1 MNTSLLLAGILGV
14 AILVGA
20 GCGPSATP
28 TVNQAEQASLTA
40 QVALR
45 MDEAMGSPAGQDIT
59 LSGAANETFFVP
71 MDAQGQAGELVTG
84 TEVGRKSYPWGGAQ
98 YDLVFVQNGQTLQI
112 RQEVRGEMGDVATP
126 KIVKTLMLPVNITV
140 TVE

>member
-20 GCGPSATP
+20 GCGPSTTP
-28 TVNQAEQASLTA
+28 TVNQTEQASLTA

-45 MDEAMGSPAGQDIT
+45 MDEELGSPAGQDIT
-59 LSGAANETFFVP
+59 LSGAVNETLFVP
-71 MDAQGQAGELVTG
+71 MNAQHQGGDLING

-126 KIVKTLMLPVNITV
+126 KIVKTLTLPVNITV
-140 TVE
+140 NVE